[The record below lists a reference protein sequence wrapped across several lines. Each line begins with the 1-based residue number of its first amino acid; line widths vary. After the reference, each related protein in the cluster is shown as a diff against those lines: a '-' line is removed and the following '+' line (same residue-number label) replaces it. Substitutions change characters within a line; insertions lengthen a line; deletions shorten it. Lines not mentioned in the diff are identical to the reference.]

1 MGDGPPLDCA
11 LANVRMRERNNER
24 MNGFD
29 QYTLAKELYELN
41 TAVMVV
47 LRAMG
52 DVSVPMR
59 VAEAL
64 SNLNLRTK
72 RIWEA
77 GGYEPTKPPTR
88 PSASGGTP

>member
-1 MGDGPPLDCA
+1 MGDGPQLDCA
-11 LANVRMRERNNER
+11 MANVRMRERNSER
-24 MNGFD
+24 LNGID

-59 VAEAL
+59 IAEAL

-77 GGYEPTKPPTR
+77 GGYENTKPPSR
-88 PSASGGTP
+88 PSARGEQP